1 MFCPLK
7 LKIIILVSYRCIYII
22 WVFFFIFLRV
32 NSLESNQIIL
42 FTFWFFFFLKI
53 TLLWRIFVFKNIGQA
68 EWKFQR
74 FYYRCKDFLKLYLD
88 EQAAVNENSVHEYE
102 LCGDKSS
109 LPQKTF
115 YSRGR
120 SIHLEFHTESV
131 VISNLYKGF
140 IGKYSF
146 IDSS

>member
-22 WVFFFIFLRV
+22 WVFF
-32 NSLESNQIIL
+32 SLESNQIIL
-42 FTFWFFFFLKI
+42 FTFRFFFLKI

-131 VISNLYKGF
+131 VISNPYKGF

>member
-42 FTFWFFFFLKI
+42 FTFRFFFFKI

-68 EWKFQR
+68 EWKFHR

-131 VISNLYKGF
+131 VISNPYKGF

>member
-22 WVFFFIFLRV
+22 WFFFFIFLRV

-42 FTFWFFFFLKI
+42 FTFRFFFLKI

-131 VISNLYKGF
+131 VISNPYKGF

>member
-22 WVFFFIFLRV
+22 WVFFFIRKQPNYTFYI
-32 NSLESNQIIL
+32 QI
-42 FTFWFFFFLKI
+42 FFLKI

-131 VISNLYKGF
+131 VISNPYKGF

>member
-42 FTFWFFFFLKI
+42 FTFRFFFLKI
-53 TLLWRIFVFKNIGQA
+53 TLLWRIFVFKNIGQS
-68 EWKFQR
+68 EWKFHR

-131 VISNLYKGF
+131 VISNPYKGF

>member
-1 MFCPLK
+1 MHLHY
-7 LKIIILVSYRCIYII
+7 LG
-22 WVFFFIFLRV
+22 FFFIFLRV

-42 FTFWFFFFLKI
+42 FTFRFFFLKI

-131 VISNLYKGF
+131 VISNPYKGF

>member
-22 WVFFFIFLRV
+22 WVFFFFFLRV

-42 FTFWFFFFLKI
+42 LTFWFFFSKI
-53 TLLWRIFVFKNIGQA
+53 TLLWRIFVFQNIGQA
-68 EWKFQR
+68 EWKFHR

-131 VISNLYKGF
+131 VISNPYKGF

>member
-7 LKIIILVSYRCIYII
+7 LKIIILVHIDASTLFG
-22 WVFFFIFLRV
+22 FFFFFLRV

-42 FTFWFFFFLKI
+42 LTFWFFFSKI

-131 VISNLYKGF
+131 VISNNPYKGF

>member
-7 LKIIILVSYRCIYII
+7 LKIIKYSFHIDASTLFG
-22 WVFFFIFLRV
+22 FFFFFLRV

-42 FTFWFFFFLKI
+42 LTFWFFFSKI

-68 EWKFQR
+68 EWKFHR

-131 VISNLYKGF
+131 VISNPYKGF

>member
-22 WVFFFIFLRV
+22 WGFFFIRKQPNYTFYI
-32 NSLESNQIIL
+32 QI
-42 FTFWFFFFLKI
+42 FFFFKI

-68 EWKFQR
+68 EWKFHR

>member
-22 WVFFFIFLRV
+22 WGF
-32 NSLESNQIIL
+32 SLESNQIIL
-42 FTFWFFFFLKI
+42 FTFRFFFFKI
-53 TLLWRIFVFKNIGQA
+53 TLLWRIFVFKNIDQA

-131 VISNLYKGF
+131 VISNPYKGF